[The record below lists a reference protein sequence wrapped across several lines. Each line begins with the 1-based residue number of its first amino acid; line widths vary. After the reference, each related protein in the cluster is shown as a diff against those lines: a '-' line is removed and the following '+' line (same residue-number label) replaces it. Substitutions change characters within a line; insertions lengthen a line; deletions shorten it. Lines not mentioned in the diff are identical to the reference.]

1 MWCAD
6 RDALYVAT
14 TACLLLPDAGEGAVH
29 GGAIMKTPI
38 PPTCCGKVP
47 GLKKVRIVGVISM
60 LLGRDEIFGLA
71 DSDELVVPDD
81 DRHASPM
88 TAAASSIPVPPSA
101 SASPRGTRPWWSC
114 PPSRAKKWLPAR
126 CARQGAGIECN
137 MDPKTGLRQVVWDAP
152 SWCGPSGRILY
163 YHVEMVTMD
172 TCRSRRCAGTEVCL
186 DKDVI
191 AIKIRAADRDEILG
205 ASTLSW
211 FLNIYW

>member
-29 GGAIMKTPI
+29 GGAIMRDAHSAYLLWESA
-38 PPTCCGKVP
+38 GSQ
-47 GLKKVRIVGVISM
+47 KKVRIVGVISM

-81 DRHASPM
+81 DRLCLSDDRCSELDTCPTVSFSLATGH
-88 TAAASSIPVPPSA
+88 TAMVELPSFESKKMVA
-101 SASPRGTRPWWSC
+101 CALRPG
-114 PPSRAKKWLPAR
+114 KV
-126 CARQGAGIECN
+126 QGIECN

-205 ASTLSW
+205 ASTA
-211 FLNIYW
+211 FVVP